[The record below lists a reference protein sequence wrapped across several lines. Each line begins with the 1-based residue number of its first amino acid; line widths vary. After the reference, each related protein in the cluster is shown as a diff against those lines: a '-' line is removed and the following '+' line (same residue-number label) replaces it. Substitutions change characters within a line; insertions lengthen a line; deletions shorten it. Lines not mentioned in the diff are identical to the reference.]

1 MQYPIRNEQMTITTI
16 INKTESLEEKIFKAV
31 KFLLAG
37 KNIIF
42 PTETVYGLGADIT
55 HPMAVNQI
63 FQIKGRPSNHP
74 LIVHFSDIEQISYW
88 AENVPSQAK
97 KLIEHLWP
105 GPLTLIL
112 PKSQYVPY
120 YVTGGQ
126 DTVGLRIPDH
136 SVAIALLRALGPT
149 RAVVAPSANLFG
161 CLSPTDAIHISKE
174 ISSKVSMLLD
184 SGPCK
189 VGLESTIINFCDAK
203 PTLLRPGGIPLKV
216 IEELLCQKIT
226 VQNKQNNN
234 PRAPGMLA
242 SHYAPQTPLEVWP
255 SDSLQY
261 RIDELLEQNCHI
273 AIVSW
278 SNNAYSSPQTS
289 EEIPKHRCTK
299 FSMPSNPIDYGQQLY
314 AKLHYLDDRNYDRLL
329 VEMPP
334 TLPDWLAVHDR
345 LQRAS
350 YHCSK
355 I

>member
-1 MQYPIRNEQMTITTI
+1 MAITTI
-16 INKTESLEEKIFKAV
+16 ISKTGSLEEKIFKAV
-31 KFLLAG
+31 EFLLAG

-55 HPMAVNQI
+55 HPTAVNQI

-74 LIVHFSDIEQISYW
+74 LIVHFADIGQISYW

-112 PKSQYVPY
+112 PKSQHVPY

-136 SVAIALLRALGPT
+136 FVAIALLRALGPT
-149 RAVVAPSANLFG
+149 KAVVAPSANRFG
-161 CLSPTDAIHISKE
+161 CLSPTDVIHVSKE
-174 ISSKVSMLLD
+174 ISNKVSMILD
-184 SGPCK
+184 DGPCK
-189 VGLESTIINFCDAK
+189 VGLESTIISFCDAK

-216 IEELLCQKIT
+216 IEELLCQKIS
-226 VQNKQNNN
+226 VQNKQDNSL
-234 PRAPGMLA
+234 RTPGMLA

-261 RIDELLEQNCHI
+261 RIDELLAQNYRI

-278 SNNAYSSPQTS
+278 SNNAYSTPQTP
-289 EEIPKHRCTK
+289 EATTKHHCAK
-299 FSMPSNPIDYGQQLY
+299 FSMPSNPIDYGYQLY
-314 AKLHYLDDRNYDRLL
+314 AKLHYLDNRDYDRLL
-329 VEMPP
+329 IEMPP
-334 TLPDWLAVHDR
+334 ALPDWLAVHDR

-350 YHCSK
+350 YHFSK